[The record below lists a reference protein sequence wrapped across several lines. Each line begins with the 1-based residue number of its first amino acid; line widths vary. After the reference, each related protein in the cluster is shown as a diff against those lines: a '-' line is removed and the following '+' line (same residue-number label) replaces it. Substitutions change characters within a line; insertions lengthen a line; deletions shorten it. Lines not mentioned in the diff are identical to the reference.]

1 MAVSM
6 MLKSREGSIVG
17 YVLLL
22 ENRLHYRINGDGES
36 GTLVLLANQGAIME
50 VETRCDSHE
59 RQTEYKYIGK
69 EFTSA
74 YAVSDGH
81 LLAFTDP
88 AAMNAFEARE
98 ERRIEPR
105 QSFSGEKTSGLCKK
119 DDLQCVYKEEKTRG
133 HAHTRHGD
141 VRWPPP
147 PCWPEA
153 RYVSGVWIE
162 AGED

>member
-6 MLKSREGSIVG
+6 MLKSREGSIAG

-22 ENRLHYRINGDGES
+22 ENRLHYRVNGGGES
-36 GTLVLLANQGAIME
+36 GQLVLLADQEVTME
-50 VETRCDSHE
+50 TEIRCDSHE
-59 RQTEYKYIGK
+59 HQTEYTGR

-81 LLAFTDP
+81 LLTYTDP
-88 AAMNAFEARE
+88 AAMNAFKARE
-98 ERRIEPR
+98 D
-105 QSFSGEKTSGLCKK
+105 SGKEIPKPVSEEKTSGLCKK
-119 DDLQCVYKEEKTRG
+119 DDPRCVYKEEEISG
-133 HAHTRHGD
+133 HAHTRYGD

-153 RYVSGVWIE
+153 RYVSGVWRE